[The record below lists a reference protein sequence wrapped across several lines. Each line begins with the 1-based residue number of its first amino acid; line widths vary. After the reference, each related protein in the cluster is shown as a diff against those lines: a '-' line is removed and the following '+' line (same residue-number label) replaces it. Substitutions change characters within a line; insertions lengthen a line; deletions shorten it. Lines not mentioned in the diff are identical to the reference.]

1 MSLDVRLKPTR
12 SSLFKLVLTERAAV
26 PLLTTRINST
36 SPKTYCK
43 DFGTNNLPH
52 ANGSNV
58 IKVYYFLLLLSVKYV
73 LH

>member
-12 SSLFKLVLTERAAV
+12 SSLFKLVLIERAAV
-26 PLLTTRINST
+26 PLLTMHINST

-43 DFGTNNLPH
+43 YSGTNNPPH

-58 IKVYYFLLLLSVKYV
+58 IKVYYFLLLSSVKYV